1 MEIDYAMEL
10 DRIISEIKKRNVR
23 RILLQFPEGLR
34 GSALKISKKLE
45 LETGVE
51 TLISVDP
58 CWGGCDIAETAALTL
73 NANLLV
79 HFGHSPWPK
88 KPKIPTLF
96 IEARSEVEIREVVLR
111 AVSLLT
117 AKKVGIATT
126 VQHIHKLGE
135 IKNLLEEKGFE
146 VLIGKPSGKAKYAGQ
161 VLGCDLS
168 SVEKLNVDQFLF
180 VGGGTFHPLG
190 IALATGKSVIAA
202 DPYSSKVS
210 DMKKETKS
218 ILMQRYAQI
227 EKARNATRFGVVVG
241 LKFGQINL
249 ELARQ
254 IKNKIKS
261 KGGEVY
267 LLAAEEIAP
276 ERFYGLADIEVLV
289 ITACPRIV
297 IEDSPQFRIPVI
309 TPRELDILLGFEN
322 WSGTVG
328 ENLLGH
334 KL

>member
-1 MEIDYAMEL
+1 MEIDYAIEL
-10 DRIISEIKKRNVR
+10 DRIIFEIKKRNVR

-51 TLISVDP
+51 TLISMDS
-58 CWGGCDIAETAALTL
+58 CWGGCDVAETAALTVK
-73 NANLLV
+73 ADLLV

-88 KPKIPTLF
+88 KPKVPTLF
-96 IEARSEVEIREVVLR
+96 IEAHSGVEIREVVLR

-117 AKKVGIATT
+117 ARKVGIATT

-135 IKNLLEEKGFE
+135 IKKILEEKGFE
-146 VLIGKPSGKAKYAGQ
+146 VLIGKPSGGAKYAGQ

-180 VGGGTFHPLG
+180 VGGGIFHPLG

-202 DPYSSKVS
+202 DPYSGKVS
-210 DMKKETKS
+210 DMKEEARRV
-218 ILMQRYAQI
+218 LMQRYAQI
-227 EKARNATRFGVVVG
+227 AKARNATRFGVVVG

-254 IKNKIKS
+254 IKNKIES
-261 KGGEVY
+261 KGGEAY

-297 IEDSPQFRIPVI
+297 IEDGPQFRIPAI

-322 WSGTVG
+322 WNDSIG
-328 ENLLGH
+328 EDLLGY

>member
-1 MEIDYAMEL
+1 MEINYAMEL
-10 DRIISEIKKRNVR
+10 DRIISEIKKRNFK

-34 GSALKISKKLE
+34 GSATKISKKLE

-73 NANLLV
+73 NADLLV
-79 HFGHSPWPK
+79 HFGHSSWSK

-96 IEARSEVEIREVVLR
+96 IEAHSEVEIREVVLK

-117 AKKVGIATT
+117 AGKVGVATT

-146 VLIGKPSGKAKYAGQ
+146 VLTGKPSGRAKYAGQ

-202 DPYSSKVS
+202 DPYSDKIG
-210 DMKKETKS
+210 DMKEETKRT
-218 ILMQRYAQI
+218 LMQRYAQI
-227 EKARNATRFGVVVG
+227 AKARNAKRFGVVIG
-241 LKFGQINL
+241 LKFGQMNL

-254 IKNKIKS
+254 IKNKIES
-261 KGGEVY
+261 KGGEAY
-267 LLAAEEIAP
+267 LLAAEEISP
-276 ERFYGLADIEVLV
+276 ERFYALADIEALV

-297 IEDSPQFRIPVI
+297 IEDGPQFKIPVI
-309 TPRELDILLGFEN
+309 TPKELDISLGFEN
-322 WSGTVG
+322 WKGSEG
-328 ENLLGH
+328 EDSLNY